1 MAVKECQ
8 SISQL
13 FNCTYLSR
21 RGRYLLWHMRQRH
34 IFVCVNVDAGVG
46 VDAGVDAVVDASV
59 DASVI
64 SFLSVLLILVSG
76 SD

>member
-1 MAVKECQ
+1 
-8 SISQL
+8 
-13 FNCTYLSR
+13 
-21 RGRYLLWHMRQRH
+21 MRQRH